1 MNDSLKSK
9 NGFVSYAK
17 WRESQNFDEKQIA
30 GGVKKLYRKLLQY
43 KLRELRIS
51 KNITQQELAEALGI
65 TQNRVSKFERLDLD
79 KAEIRTIR
87 RYLEALGGTLVLQ
100 VELEGKS
107 FQLALD

>member
-1 MNDSLKSK
+1 MNDSLKTK
-9 NGFVSYAK
+9 KGFVSYAK
-17 WRESQNFDEKQIA
+17 WRESQNFDEKKIT

-43 KLRELRIS
+43 KLRELRVS

-87 RYLEALGGTLVLQ
+87 RYLKALGGTLVLQ

>member
-1 MNDSLKSK
+1 MNDSLKTK
-9 NGFVSYAK
+9 KGFVGYAK
-17 WRESQNFDEKQIA
+17 WRESQNFDEKKIT

-87 RYLEALGGTLVLQ
+87 RYLKALGGTLVLQ

-107 FQLALD
+107 FQPALD

>member
-1 MNDSLKSK
+1 MNDSLKTK
-9 NGFVSYAK
+9 KGFVGYAK
-17 WRESQNFDEKQIA
+17 WRESQNFDEKKIT

>member
-1 MNDSLKSK
+1 MNDSLQTKK
-9 NGFVSYAK
+9 GFVGYAK
-17 WRESQNFDEKQIA
+17 WRESQNFDEKKITS
-30 GGVKKLYRKLLQY
+30 GVKKLYRKLLQY

-107 FQLALD
+107 FQLSLD